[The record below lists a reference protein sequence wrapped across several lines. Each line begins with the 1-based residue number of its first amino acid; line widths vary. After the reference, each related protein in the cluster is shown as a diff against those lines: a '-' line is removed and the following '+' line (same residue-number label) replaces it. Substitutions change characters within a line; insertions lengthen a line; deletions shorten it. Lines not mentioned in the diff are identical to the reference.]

1 MRIAVVGATGGI
13 GAHVVRLALEQGHTV
28 VALARDPS
36 KITASGTLLRTAAFD
51 VSSAKAT
58 NVLGS
63 SLKGTDLVLSCLGNR
78 RGEAKVVEAGT
89 SAVLAA
95 MAANGVPRMAMV
107 SSIGVG
113 DSAMQLFRLGFGG
126 WVFSALFSTLLRGTK
141 LDLQAAEDI
150 CIGGPAGWTSAA
162 TLHARPVG
170 VSCVVVRPAGL
181 SNAPGAGDYDVDL
194 SSGTVGASVSRQDVA
209 RFMLTLADDT
219 QYDNGAVSVGGNAPR
234 VR

>member
-1 MRIAVVGATGGI
+1 MSAGGI

-95 MAANGVPRMAMV
+95 
-107 SSIGVG
+107 I
-113 DSAMQLFRLGFGG
+113 Q
-126 WVFSALFSTLLRGTK
+126 
-141 LDLQAAEDI
+141 I
-150 CIGGPAGWTSAA
+150 C
-162 TLHARPVG
+162 L
-170 VSCVVVRPAGL
+170 
-181 SNAPGAGDYDVDL
+181 GAGARRTNRASSL
-194 SSGTVGASVSRQDVA
+194 SSLINHNGKATHAKLRVKLLNKGSDAFQHEVYGDYVTVERVIDKNGGSDYKLLDEKDRKKSTVTKKSPSRSI
-209 RFMLTLADDT
+209 L
-219 QYDNGAVSVGGNAPR
+219 
-234 VR
+234 